1 MNELNFQI
9 AYGAFCAALVAVLL
23 LVLARALRGTNYW
36 RSVFV
41 GFALGTFFVWG
52 FGLAAEISALV
63 SGILTGY
70 LFARVAS
77 GWKRQMYAGALVS
90 SLLMID
96 FVFAATYYGFKV
108 LAIIGGY
115 SLTDYS
121 GGFFAEMVVNTLI
134 TAFAFVAFAGLGAI
148 LGGWMRKALKPPEP
162 KVTSG
167 SGVGQPGVPAGLI
180 TRRSQVQIGMTNVVP

>member
-9 AYGAFCAALVAVLL
+9 AYGAFCVALIAVIL
-23 LVLARALRGTNYW
+23 LVLTRALRGTNYW
-36 RSVFV
+36 RPVFV

-52 FGLAAEISALV
+52 FGLVVEISALV

-77 GWKRQMYAGALVS
+77 GWKRQMCAGALVS

-96 FVFAATYYGFKV
+96 FCFAAAYYGFKV

-115 SLTDYS
+115 SLTDFS

-134 TAFAFVAFAGLGAI
+134 TAFAFFAFAGLGAI

-162 KVTSG
+162 KPTTVA
-167 SGVGQPGVPAGLI
+167 VEPPAAG
-180 TRRSQVQIGMTNVVP
+180 